1 MRPDM
6 GTRSSSSASMSDMT
20 EEKAIPAAANTIVLA
35 GRVIGIIRPTQG
47 QMESLIRIGRSLRRG
62 TDDDTMEFWQTQ
74 IDRIGTLL
82 DSLIAEGDRET
93 VDTLY
98 LTGKIDHTTL
108 LTAILGKVR
117 SEAEE
122 SEEKAIVKAKANVAR
137 VKRQ

>member
-1 MRPDM
+1 
-6 GTRSSSSASMSDMT
+6 MT

-82 DSLIAEGDRET
+82 DSLVAEGDRET

>member
-1 MRPDM
+1 
-6 GTRSSSSASMSDMT
+6 MSYMT
-20 EEKAIPAAANTIVLA
+20 EEKTGLDTIVLA
-35 GRVIGIIRPTQG
+35 GRVIAIIRPTQG
-47 QMESLIRIGRSLRRG
+47 QFESLIRIGRSLRRG

-82 DSLIAEGDRET
+82 DSLIAEGDRDV
-93 VDTLY
+93 VDNLY

-117 SEAEE
+117 SEAQE
-122 SEEKAIVKAKANVAR
+122 SEDKAIVKAKANVAR

>member
-1 MRPDM
+1 
-6 GTRSSSSASMSDMT
+6 MSDMT

-82 DSLIAEGDRET
+82 DSLVAEGDRET

>member
-1 MRPDM
+1 MLLPAMD
-6 GTRSSSSASMSDMT
+6 TNSSSTAKMSNMT
-20 EEKAIPAAANTIVLA
+20 EEKTGLDTIVLA
-35 GRVIGIIRPTQG
+35 GRVIAIIRPTQG
-47 QMESLIRIGRSLRRG
+47 QFESLIRIGRSLRRG

-82 DSLIAEGDRET
+82 DSLIAEGDRDV
-93 VDTLY
+93 VDNLY

-117 SEAEE
+117 SEAQE
-122 SEEKAIVKAKANVAR
+122 SEDKAIVKAKANVAR

>member
-1 MRPDM
+1 
-6 GTRSSSSASMSDMT
+6 MSDMT

>member
-1 MRPDM
+1 
-6 GTRSSSSASMSDMT
+6 MSDMT

-62 TDDDTMEFWQTQ
+62 TDDDTMEFWHTQ

>member
-1 MRPDM
+1 
-6 GTRSSSSASMSDMT
+6 MSHMT

-82 DSLIAEGDRET
+82 DSLVAEGDRET